1 MASNLSLQPTPDQV
15 PESVQLLDGG
25 AEAFPRALRAIDGAR
40 EHVHLEVYIFEQDGW
55 GERFIDAL
63 GRAAGRGVAV
73 TVVVDGWGTF
83 GASRRLVDRLRTA
96 GCTARIYN
104 PLSGLFRGALRRN
117 HRKILV
123 VDDEVAFLGGINIG
137 ESYASGGGKRGWEDL
152 ALEIRGRPALWLGRR
167 MRGAGPLPR
176 PGSVRIY
183 LSSGWRM
190 RKRYLALLRDARS
203 RVALAHAYFL
213 PDSGLFRALR
223 RAARRGIQ
231 VTLLL
236 AGVSDVPFATAATR
250 RLYRRLLG
258 AGVQI
263 YEWRAS
269 VLHAKAAVADGGRM
283 LLGSF
288 NLDPLSIVNMETLVE
303 VDNPGAAADLERWI
317 GDRVARSHLVTEADC
332 AGTPLERFLIDVV
345 GGWAARFSE
354 WVARLI
360 AGQELRR
367 RRLRAAFAT
376 RRLP

>member
-1 MASNLSLQPTPDQV
+1 MASNLSLQPTPDRV

-25 AEAFPRALRAIDGAR
+25 AEAFPRMLRAIDGA
-40 EHVHLEVYIFEQDGW
+40 EQHVHLEIYIFEQDGW

-63 GRAAGRGVAV
+63 GRAARRGVAV

-83 GASRRLVDRLRTA
+83 GGARRLVDRLRTY
-96 GCTARIYN
+96 GCSARIYN
-104 PLSGLFRGALRRN
+104 PLSGFLRGALRRN

-123 VDDEVAFLGGINIG
+123 VDDRVAFLGGINIG
-137 ESYASGGGKRGWEDL
+137 ESYASGGGRRGWEDL
-152 ALEIRGRPALWLGRR
+152 ALEIGGRPALWLGRR
-167 MRGAGPLPR
+167 MRGEGPLPR

-183 LSSGWRM
+183 LTSGWRM
-190 RKRYLALLRDARS
+190 RKRYLALLRTARS
-203 RVALAHAYFL
+203 RVAFAHAYFL
-213 PDSGLFRALR
+213 PDPGLFRALR
-223 RAARRGIQ
+223 RAARRGVQ

-236 AGVSDVPFATAATR
+236 AGVSDVPFAMAATR

-258 AGVQI
+258 AGVQV

-269 VLHAKAAVADGGRM
+269 VLHAKAAVADGHRM

-303 VDNPGAAADLERWI
+303 VDNAGAASELERWI
-317 GDRVARSHLVTEADC
+317 GERVERSHRVTEADC
-332 AGTPLERFLIDVV
+332 AATLLQRFLIDVV
-345 GGWAARFSE
+345 GGWAARFGE

-360 AGQELRR
+360 AGQDARR
-367 RRLRAAFAT
+367 RRLQAAFAA